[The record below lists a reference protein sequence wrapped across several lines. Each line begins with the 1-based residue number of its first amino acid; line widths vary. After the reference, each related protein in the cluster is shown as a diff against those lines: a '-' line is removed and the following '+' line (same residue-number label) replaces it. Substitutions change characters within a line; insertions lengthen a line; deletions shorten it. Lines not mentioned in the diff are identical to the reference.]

1 MLITNRSEGRNVH
14 IHNANNPNEV
24 LGGLI
29 LTNGVT
35 KANFYSMIEILFI
48 FTNTYF
54 LRHNGNANT
63 AVQRDNTPLQP
74 GNYYIVPTGKLLHQ

>member
-29 LTNGVT
+29 LTNGIT
-35 KANFYSMIEILFI
+35 KANFYSMIEILFV
-48 FTNTYF
+48 FTKTYF

-63 AVQRDNTPLQP
+63 ALQRDNTPLQP